1 MWFILVLLYLIILC
15 VLVFVQYYIAK
26 EFYFVAVAKGYE
38 TKKYFWI
45 CFLLGMVGYLLVIA
59 LPTQVQTDK
68 NSFEKLQEVN
78 NKPKNKFLKQF
89 EVATAEVVNEAE
101 EVVAEVARNE
111 WKCNK
116 CGKILPD
123 YVGSC
128 SCGNRQ
134 RENF

>member
-1 MWFILVLLYLIILC
+1 MGLLCFSLSIRLRLKPYWVINLY
-15 VLVFVQYYIAK
+15 VDMF
-26 EFYFVAVAKGYE
+26 
-38 TKKYFWI
+38 FW
-45 CFLLGMVGYLLVIA
+45 GMVGYLLVIA

-68 NSFEKLQEVN
+68 NSFEKFQEFN
-78 NKPKNKFLKQF
+78 NKPKNKFLQQF

>member
-1 MWFILVLLYLIILC
+1 MGLLCFSLSIRLRLKPYWVINLY
-15 VLVFVQYYIAK
+15 VDMF
-26 EFYFVAVAKGYE
+26 
-38 TKKYFWI
+38 FW
-45 CFLLGMVGYLLVIA
+45 GMVGYLLVIA

-89 EVATAEVVNEAE
+89 EVATAEVVN
-101 EVVAEVARNE
+101 
-111 WKCNK
+111 K